1 MSNNLA
7 LKLREGTSH
16 SHTLAENTAFTKCF
30 LKGIVEREPFRKLLA
45 DFYFLYSTL
54 EEELERH
61 QNHPVIS
68 NIYFSELNRKQSL
81 AADLKYYYGE
91 NWAAEIFPSAAG
103 QAYVARI
110 REISSTEPALL
121 VAHSYVRYMGDLSG
135 GQSLKNIARSAL
147 ELPSDQG
154 TQFYEFEQISTVEEK
169 REFKGKYRDGLN
181 ALSVDETLEKK
192 IVDEANYAFK
202 LNRDV
207 VHELEDDVKIA
218 IGDHAFELITRQ
230 EIPGA
235 TEHHHH
241 HGHGQHPHN
250 LAMAE

>member
-61 QNHPVIS
+61 KDDPVIS
-68 NIYFSELNRKQSL
+68 NIYFPELNRKQNL
-81 AADLKYYYGE
+81 AKDLEYYYGE
-91 NWAAEIFPSAAG
+91 NWAANIFPSVAG
-103 QAYVARI
+103 QTYVARI
-110 REISSTEPALL
+110 REVSQTDPALL

-147 ELPSDQG
+147 ELPADQG
-154 TQFYEFEQISTVEEK
+154 TQFYEFEQISTAEAR

-181 ALSVDETLEKK
+181 ALPIDETLEQK
-192 IVDEANYAFK
+192 IVDEANHAFK

-207 VHELEDDVKIA
+207 VHELEADVKEA
-218 IGDHAFELITRQ
+218 IGDHVFELITRQ

-235 TEHHHH
+235 TEHP
-241 HGHGQHPHN
+241 HGQGHPHN
-250 LAMAE
+250 LAVAE

>member
-30 LKGIVEREPFRKLLA
+30 LKGIVEKEPFRKLLA

-54 EEELERH
+54 EEELER
-61 QNHPVIS
+61 NKNNPVIS
-68 NIYFSELNRKQSL
+68 NIYFPELNRKQNL
-81 AADLKYYYGE
+81 VADLEYYYGE
-91 NWAAEIFPSAAG
+91 NWAAEIFPSVAG
-103 QAYVARI
+103 QTYVARI
-110 REISSTEPALL
+110 REVSNSEPALL

-147 ELPSDQG
+147 ELPEGKG
-154 TQFYEFEQISTVEEK
+154 TQFYEFEQISSAEAR
-169 REFKGKYRDGLN
+169 REFKGKYRDALN
-181 ALSVDETLEKK
+181 SLPIDEVLEQK
-192 IVDEANYAFK
+192 IIDEANAAFK

-207 VHELEDDVKIA
+207 VHELEADVREA
-218 IGDHAFELITRQ
+218 IGDHVFDLITRQ

-235 TEHHHH
+235 TEHHHG
-241 HGHGQHPHN
+241 HGHGHPQN
-250 LAMAE
+250 LVVAE

>member
-30 LKGIVEREPFRKLLA
+30 LKGIVEKEPFRKLLA

-61 QNHPVIS
+61 KNDPVIS
-68 NIYFSELNRKQSL
+68 KIYFPELNRKQNL
-81 AADLKYYYGE
+81 VKDLEYYYGE
-91 NWAAEIFPSAAG
+91 NWAADIFPSVAG
-103 QAYVARI
+103 QTYVARI
-110 REISSTEPALL
+110 REVSQTEPALL

-147 ELPSDQG
+147 ELPENQG
-154 TQFYEFEQISTVEEK
+154 TQFYEFEQIATAEAR

-181 ALSVDETLEKK
+181 ALPIDEALEQK
-192 IVDEANYAFK
+192 IVDEANHAFK

-207 VHELEDDVKIA
+207 VHELEADVKEA
-218 IGDHAFELITRQ
+218 IGDHVFELITRQ
-230 EIPGA
+230 AIPGA
-235 TEHHHH
+235 TEHP
-241 HGHGQHPHN
+241 HGHGHPHN
-250 LAMAE
+250 VAIAE

>member
-45 DFYFLYSTL
+45 DFYFLYSAL

-61 QNHPVIS
+61 QNHPVIR
-68 NIYFSELNRKQSL
+68 NLYFPELNRKKNL

-91 NWAAEIFPSAAG
+91 NWAADIFPSAAG
-103 QAYVARI
+103 QTYVSRI
-110 REISSTEPALL
+110 REISNREPTLL

-147 ELPSDQG
+147 ELPSDKG
-154 TQFYEFEQISTVEEK
+154 TQFYEFEQISTVEAR

-181 ALSVDETLEKK
+181 ALPIDEALEQQ
-192 IVDEANYAFK
+192 IIDEANYAFK

-207 VHELEDDVKIA
+207 VHELEDDVKAA
-218 IGDHAFELITRQ
+218 IGDHVFDLITRQ

-241 HGHGQHPHN
+241 HGQGHPEN
-250 LAMAE
+250 LAIAE

>member
-61 QNHPVIS
+61 KDDPVIS
-68 NIYFSELNRKQSL
+68 NIYFPELNRKQNL
-81 AADLKYYYGE
+81 AKDLEYYYGE
-91 NWAAEIFPSAAG
+91 NWAADIFPSVAG
-103 QAYVARI
+103 QTYVARI
-110 REISSTEPALL
+110 REVSQTDSALL

-147 ELPSDQG
+147 ELPADQG
-154 TQFYEFEQISTVEEK
+154 TQFYEFEQISTAEAR

-181 ALSVDETLEKK
+181 ALPIDETLEQK
-192 IVDEANYAFK
+192 IVDEANHAFK

-207 VHELEDDVKIA
+207 VHELEADVRAA
-218 IGDHAFELITRQ
+218 IGDHVFELITRQ

-235 TEHHHH
+235 TEHP
-241 HGHGQHPHN
+241 HGQGHPHN
-250 LAMAE
+250 LAVAE

>member
-61 QNHPVIS
+61 KDDPVIS
-68 NIYFSELNRKQSL
+68 KIYFPELNRKQNL
-81 AADLKYYYGE
+81 VKDLEYYYGE
-91 NWAAEIFPSAAG
+91 NWAADIFPSVAG
-103 QAYVARI
+103 QTYVARI
-110 REISSTEPALL
+110 REVSQTEPALL

-147 ELPSDQG
+147 ELPENQG
-154 TQFYEFEQISTVEEK
+154 TQFYEFEQIATAEAR

-181 ALSVDETLEKK
+181 AVPIDETLEQK
-192 IVDEANYAFK
+192 IIDEANHAFT

-207 VHELEDDVKIA
+207 VHELEADVKEA
-218 IGDHAFELITRQ
+218 IGDHVFELITRQ
-230 EIPGA
+230 AIPGA
-235 TEHHHH
+235 TEHP
-241 HGHGQHPHN
+241 HGQGHPHN
-250 LAMAE
+250 VAIAE